1 MDRERRDY
9 TPTKLS
15 KLTNITTANNNNP
28 SALRTG
34 SDLKSNLSFTR
45 QEYSKVSGDYGARPI
60 GTNEMSL
67 LKDY

>member
-15 KLTNITTANNNNP
+15 KLTNVTTTNNNP

-34 SDLKSNLSFTR
+34 SDLKSNLNFTR
-45 QEYSKVSGDYGARPI
+45 QEYSKVSGDYGARPM